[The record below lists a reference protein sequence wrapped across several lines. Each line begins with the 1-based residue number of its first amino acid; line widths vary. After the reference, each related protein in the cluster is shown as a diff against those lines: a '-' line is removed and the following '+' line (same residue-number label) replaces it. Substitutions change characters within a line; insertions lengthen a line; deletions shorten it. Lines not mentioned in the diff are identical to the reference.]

1 MVARGDESVALFLDV
16 SEMNGPHAPPTGD
29 HESPP
34 NRTSSSLA
42 PTDGDGLFLRLMSIR
57 FEQSCPH
64 CIVRNKAHLKLQP
77 FGFLPAFSARYCS
90 LLLSESG

>member
-42 PTDGDGLFLRLMSIR
+42 PHIIDGRSSTFVKSKR
-57 FEQSCPH
+57 
-64 CIVRNKAHLKLQP
+64 
-77 FGFLPAFSARYCS
+77 SA
-90 LLLSESG
+90 